1 MEDRIVEADG
11 QKFKIRIG
19 YGAFQRIDYLRLLV
33 EATRAPA
40 AVEPEEAVDLE
51 EVIDPLVEAVD
62 VPDLTQEEIDTGY
75 EAAVAALVAE
85 GIFDGTDKESLKPK
99 NDLSGIQGLLD
110 MIDVEASVS
119 ERVRV
124 AKCKIIK
131 LAVRRQ
137 DGAQIDD
144 EFLENGLSPVGGETL
159 FTQVMETF
167 EVLKAGVEDVELKK
181 K

>member
-11 QKFKIRIG
+11 QQFKIRIG
-19 YGAFQRIDYLRLLV
+19 YGAYQRIDYLRLLV
-33 EATRAPA
+33 DATRPQKIEDYEDEKP
-40 AVEPEEAVDLE
+40 VEETE
-51 EVIDPLVEAVD
+51 D
-62 VPDLTQEEIDTGY
+62 VPEMTEEEKDFAY
-75 EAAVAALVAE
+75 EAALAALKAE
-85 GIFDGTDKESLKPK
+85 GIFDSADEAALKP
-99 NDLSGIQGLLD
+99 NTDLTGVQGLLD
-110 MIDVEASVS
+110 MIDVETSVS
-119 ERVRV
+119 EKVRE
-124 AKCKIIK
+124 AKFKIIK

-144 EFLENGLSPVGGETL
+144 EFLENGLSPIGGETL

>member
-19 YGAFQRIDYLRLLV
+19 YGAYQRIDYLRLLV
-33 EATRAPA
+33 DATRPMK
-40 AVEPEEAVDLE
+40 VEDYEDEESVE
-51 EVIDPLVEAVD
+51 ETED
-62 VPDLTQEEIDTGY
+62 VQEETQEEKDLAF
-75 EAAVAALVAE
+75 EAAVAALKAE
-85 GIFDGTDKESLKPK
+85 GIFDSADKAALRPDTDLT
-99 NDLSGIQGLLD
+99 GVQGMLD
-110 MIDVEASVS
+110 MIDVETSVS
-119 ERVRV
+119 EKVRE
-124 AKCKIIK
+124 AKFKIIK
-131 LAVRRQ
+131 LAVRRA

-144 EFLENGLSPVGGETL
+144 EFLEDGLSPIGGETL